1 MSALDGIVQ
10 LKSIAIEE
18 RPMGRLH
25 WSAFSSQKRVSLAAY
40 KIWWAEMKVRAE

>member
-1 MSALDGIVQ
+1 MSALGGVVQ

-25 WSAFSSQKRVSLAAY
+25 WSASPAKESVFGSLPDFVAGNVSPG
-40 KIWWAEMKVRAE
+40 